1 MSNPLDPNQMAPQER
16 ISEVAD
22 ILARG
27 FLRMSARAENRLDLS
42 QNKSVHTVEPTW
54 KGERIGPQ
62 NKQ

>member
-1 MSNPLDPNQMAPQER
+1 MTNPLHPEKMTACER
-16 ISEVAD
+16 LSEVAD

-42 QNKSVHTVEPTW
+42 QNKSVHTVEPAW
-54 KGERIGPQ
+54 KGEKFGPQ